1 LNPELA
7 SSSSVLNT
15 GAYSAGQG
23 LKQHLT
29 RGMVV
34 MLQQPVMQ
42 VVSVMRSGPG
52 KLEKFHLVLSDGV
65 HTQNAELASHLNHL
79 VKNNHL

>member
-1 LNPELA
+1 
-7 SSSSVLNT
+7 
-15 GAYSAGQG
+15 
-23 LKQHLT
+23 
-29 RGMVV
+29 MVV

-52 KLEKFHLVLSDGV
+52 KLEKFHLVLSDDV